1 MANMKLIE
9 AKTLGSTTASV
20 TFSDIPNTY
29 TDLKFVYSIRG
40 TESTPGAYLQLG
52 NGSISTSG
60 YSFKFLEGSGASLN
74 TNNVAYGLSTTAI
87 YLNQIDGTGFTT
99 DTFSSGKAYIP
110 NYTSS
115 NFKSVSVDNVIE
127 NNNTTS
133 YLSVCAG
140 LWSNTGAITIAKITP
155 TSGSFAA
162 GSTFYLYGISNVTEG
177 SKATGGIVSYDSTY
191 YYHMFPYS
199 STFTPTTSLTAD
211 YLVVAGGGA
220 GGQGGGGAG
229 GYRTSIGGTALSL
242 TAQAYTVTV
251 GAGGAAGTEGS
262 NSVFSTITS
271 NGGGKGGGSTG
282 TTGGSGGGGG
292 NDPSYTAGTG
302 NEGGFTPVEGYNGG
316 TGSASSGG
324 GGGGASAT
332 GSNGTT
338 NAGGKGGDGVQLTA
352 FATATGTGADGGY
365 YAGGGGGAGNLTPSL
380 GGLGGGGNGG
390 FGNTAPTRSAS
401 ANTGGGGS
409 AGWNVGGIQTGGSGI
424 VIIRYA
430 I

>member
-1 MANMKLIE
+1 MVLIE
-9 AKTLGSTTASV
+9 GKTLGSNTASV

-29 TDLKFVYSIRG
+29 TDLKIIASPRNSSGGGNIQLKFGTSGGISSTGYSSKYLYGSG
-40 TESTPGAYLQLG
+40 TGTPGS
-52 NGSISTSG
+52 GSGGTSTSMTI
-60 YSFKFLEGSGASLN
+60 SSLENSSD
-74 TNNVAYGLSTTAI
+74 TA
-87 YLNQIDGTGFTT
+87 N
-99 DTFSSGKAYIP
+99 TFSACELYIP
-110 NYTSS
+110 NYKSS
-115 NFKSVSVDNVIE
+115 NVKSVSAINATE
-127 NNNTTS
+127 NNATTA
-133 YLSVCAG
+133 YAETWAG
-140 LWSNTGAITIAKITP
+140 LWTDTGSITTIEFT
-155 TSGSFAA
+155 TSTGSFAA

-191 YYHMFPYS
+191 YYHTFPYS
-199 STFTPTTSLTAD
+199 GTFTPTTALTAD
-211 YLVVAGGGA
+211 YLVVAGGGS

-229 GYRTSIGGTALSL
+229 GYRTSIGGTPLSL

-251 GAGGAAGTEGS
+251 GAGGASGTEGS

-316 TGSASSGG
+316 SGTSSSGG
-324 GGGGASAT
+324 GGGGASAA

-338 NAGGKGGDGVQLTA
+338 NTGGNGGNGIQLTA
-352 FATATGTGADGGY
+352 FANATGTGVDGGY
-365 YAGGGGGAGNLTPSL
+365 YAGGGGGAGQSTPSL

-390 FGNTAPTRSAS
+390 FGNTGPTRAALS
-401 ANTGGGGS
+401 NTGGGGAS
-409 AGWNVGGIQTGGSGI
+409 GWNVGGVQTGGSGI